1 MKIQLLE
8 DFKSSRSLLL
18 RLCMWGDCVHT
29 KEGGRRM
36 MNRAGLWEK
45 AVMQWIG
52 GLVSIE
58 TTTVKNSFVVSFDF
72 HD

>member
-1 MKIQLLE
+1 
-8 DFKSSRSLLL
+8 
-18 RLCMWGDCVHT
+18 MWGDCVHT

-58 TTTVKNSFVVSFDF
+58 TTTVTNSFVVSFDF